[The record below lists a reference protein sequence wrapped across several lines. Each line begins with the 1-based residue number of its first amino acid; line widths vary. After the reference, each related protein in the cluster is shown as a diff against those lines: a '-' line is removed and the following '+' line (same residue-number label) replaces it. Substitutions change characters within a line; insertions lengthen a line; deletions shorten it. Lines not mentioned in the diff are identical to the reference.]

1 MNHWNSKEELI
12 CPASQAYWDRTMFHL
27 IDEGERPL
35 WGFNFYPLS
44 SAQFGFRFRTHH
56 AMYYFR
62 FSKTVRR
69 WFVRRAHG

>member
-1 MNHWNSKEELI
+1 
-12 CPASQAYWDRTMFHL
+12 MFHL